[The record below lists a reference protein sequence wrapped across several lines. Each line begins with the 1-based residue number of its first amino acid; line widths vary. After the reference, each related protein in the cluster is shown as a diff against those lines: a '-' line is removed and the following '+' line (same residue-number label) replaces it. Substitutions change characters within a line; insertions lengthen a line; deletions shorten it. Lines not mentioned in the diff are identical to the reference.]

1 MARITKLS
9 RLFGAVA
16 ARDWGTAMDIA
27 RSIAADEDRIG
38 HHAAAQGLRGSLN
51 PNSHHGDGFGAS
63 PVLNHA
69 ALLTSALAEVRR
81 DVRLEAV
88 VLRPKVRRELDG
100 VLQEWR
106 NRGKLRKCGV
116 PHRAKLL
123 FHGPAGCGKS
133 LTARALGTE
142 LDLPTYVVRFDAV
155 IGAYLGQTAIHLR
168 ELFRYTEQ
176 TPCVLVFDEIDAL
189 GKKRGSPLDVG
200 ELDRIVISMMQELEH
215 CLAQGLIVATTNLAP
230 NLDTAL
236 WRRFDLCLEFPKPRR
251 QQLQSYVSRLAK
263 KVQVRLPAEVRNA
276 ALSAASF
283 ADAEKIVQAEL
294 RRKVL
299 REGG

>member
-1 MARITKLS
+1 MARITKLA

-16 ARDWGTAMDIA
+16 AKDWGTAMDVA
-27 RSIAADEDRIG
+27 RSIASDEERIG
-38 HHAAAQGLRGSLN
+38 HHGAAQSLRGSLN
-51 PNSHHGDGFGAS
+51 PNSHHGDGFNPS
-63 PVLNHA
+63 PTLNHTI
-69 ALLTSALAEVRR
+69 LLTSALAEIGR
-81 DVRLEAV
+81 DVRLEDV
-88 VLRPKVRRELDG
+88 VLRPKARRDLEE

-106 NRGKLRKCGV
+106 NRGRLRECALS
-116 PHRAKLL
+116 HRAKLL

-168 ELFRYTEQ
+168 QLFRYAEQ

-200 ELDRIVISMMQELEH
+200 ELDRIVISIMQELEH
-215 CLAQGLIVATTNLAP
+215 CFAQGLIVATTNLAP

-236 WRRFDLCLEFPKPRR
+236 WRRFDLCLEFPKPNRS
-251 QQLQSYVSRLAK
+251 QLRSYVSRLGGVAP
-263 KVQVRLPAEVRNA
+263 VRLRPEVRKA

-283 ADAEKIVQAEL
+283 AEAEKTVQAEI

-299 REGG
+299 RGGG